1 VEITYDSHLKK
12 YSRKLRKQGTYAEV
26 LLWSILKKRHIKG
39 YRFNRQKPIGQYIVD
54 FYCSKLKLVIE
65 IDGIS
70 HDEKQE
76 KDRIRQYEIEK
87 YRVEFLRFLD
97 DDVKKNLQGVFE
109 KILEW
114 IEGYEKAN
122 GIMNDIPVNIEW

>member
-1 VEITYDSHLKK
+1 MEITYDSYLKK

-26 LLWSILKKRHIKG
+26 LMWSILKKRQIKG

-70 HDEKQE
+70 HDGNLEHDKT
-76 KDRIRQYEIEK
+76 RQYEIEK
-87 YRVEFLRFLD
+87 YRVTFLRFLD
-97 DDVKKNLQGVFE
+97 DDVKKIYKEYLRKFWSGLKIMKNLME
-109 KILEW
+109 
-114 IEGYEKAN
+114 
-122 GIMNDIPVNIEW
+122 

>member
-1 VEITYDSHLKK
+1 MDITYNNYLKK

-26 LLWSILKKRHIKG
+26 LLWSILKNRQIKG

-70 HDEKQE
+70 HDDKPLQDQE
-76 KDRIRQYEIEK
+76 RQYEIEK
-87 YRVEFLRFLD
+87 YKVAFLRFFD
-97 DDVKKNLQGVFE
+97 DDVKNNLQGVFE
-109 KILEW
+109 KIMEW
-114 IEGYEKAN
+114 IEKYENKN
-122 GIMNDIPVNIEW
+122 GIINNTPVNIEW